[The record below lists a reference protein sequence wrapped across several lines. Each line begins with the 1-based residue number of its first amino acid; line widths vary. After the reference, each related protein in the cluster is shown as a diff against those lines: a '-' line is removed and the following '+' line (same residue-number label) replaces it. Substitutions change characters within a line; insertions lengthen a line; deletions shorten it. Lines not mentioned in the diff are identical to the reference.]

1 MSPEIDL
8 FVALERR
15 VWQALADGDSSADS
29 SLLDPQFVGV
39 YATGFGSKDDH
50 VAQLRNGPVV
60 GSFAIEDPRLLV
72 FAPDTVLLAY
82 RATFTPA
89 GKADPQVVHTMYVSS
104 VWKQRGAD
112 WINVFSQDT
121 MADETAK

>member
-8 FVALERR
+8 FIALERR
-15 VWQALADGDSSADS
+15 VWQALADGDISADS

-82 RATFTPA
+82 RASFTPA

-104 VWKQRGAD
+104 VWKQRGAE
-112 WINVFSQDT
+112 WVNVFSQDT
-121 MADETAK
+121 MADEAAK

>member
-8 FVALERR
+8 FVALECR
-15 VWQALADGDSSADS
+15 VWQALADGDISADS
-29 SLLDPQFVGV
+29 RLLDPQFVGV
-39 YATGFGSKDDH
+39 YATGFSSKDDH

-60 GSFAIEDPRLLV
+60 ESFAIEDPRLLV

-82 RATFTPA
+82 RATFTQA

-104 VWKQRGAD
+104 VWKQCGAD

-121 MADETAK
+121 MADEATK